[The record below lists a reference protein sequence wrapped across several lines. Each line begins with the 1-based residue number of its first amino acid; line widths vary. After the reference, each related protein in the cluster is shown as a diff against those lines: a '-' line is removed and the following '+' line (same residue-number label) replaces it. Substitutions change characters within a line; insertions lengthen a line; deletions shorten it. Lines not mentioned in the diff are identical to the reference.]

1 MTAQWACTPK
11 IRTVDVQFIPQL
23 FQKHPTWCNFILTP
37 WIQIERRCVLLVQLM
52 KLLLQ
57 FRKLVLHIQE
67 KTYVQLP
74 KSPEDY
80 EISITIDESSQAR
93 VALPKVFNY
102 GAQWVFDRKTS
113 TCLQTFLMSV
123 GKIVD
128 VLVRRNR
135 MSASMNKLGSLLGL
149 SHDVITSKRWEGRRR
164 GAEDSMLEEAS
175 SFDVFSPDSWQL
187 VGYQKQKVMCAYLIG
202 YTSSSRE
209 YW

>member
-1 MTAQWACTPK
+1 
-11 IRTVDVQFIPQL
+11 
-23 FQKHPTWCNFILTP
+23 
-37 WIQIERRCVLLVQLM
+37 M

-93 VALPKVFNY
+93 VALPRVFN
-102 GAQWVFDRKTS
+102 
-113 TCLQTFLMSV
+113 FLMSV

-135 MSASMNKLGSLLGL
+135 MPRSMDKLGGLWGL
-149 SHDVITSKRWEGRRR
+149 SHDVVTSKR
-164 GAEDSMLEEAS
+164 
-175 SFDVFSPDSWQL
+175 
-187 VGYQKQKVMCAYLIG
+187 
-202 YTSSSRE
+202 
-209 YW
+209 